1 MSPKTAPCN
10 ILSQRSYLRVIRPW
24 NLQLT
29 QSVTTRL
36 KLRHAITQL
45 SHTGKLRMN
54 ITPFYSAIPPYKNT
68 HAFVSN
74 CRLPLKYTSQ
84 LTPTEDSNPA
94 AHKLQ
99 YALNKKTDK
108 ENYPKAHH

>member
-1 MSPKTAPCN
+1 MTQPVF
-10 ILSQRSYLRVIRPW
+10 I
-24 NLQLT
+24 T
-29 QSVTTRL
+29 QSQ
-36 KLRHAITQL
+36 KSITQVN
-45 SHTGKLRMN
+45 SVN

-99 YALNKKTDK
+99 CASKHKTRQRK
-108 ENYPKAHH
+108 NIPKPTIRIMNLTKAAGASPQLST